1 MDHAIIFVSLI
12 VAVAPVVAI
21 LFFIWWIDR
30 YDREPL
36 KYVFAA
42 FLWGGLGAIALS
54 ILGTEAGIRM
64 LGRFADYS
72 GFDFP
77 AVVLAP
83 FIEELMKGLVV
94 FFLLRYRQFDNVTD
108 GLVYGAASGLGFGMT
123 ENFMYFTQ
131 FAGNSPGYE
140 WLNLLFIRSMMTA
153 NMHCAA
159 SATFGAGISKLKDG
173 GKNAWMS
180 MGGFFLLAVFL
191 HATWNFLVTSRDEA
205 YWGLAVLIL
214 LIYIIFIFV
223 IFVRGIMG
231 ERKQR
236 EVVLVEEF
244 DLGVLPAG
252 HKQILMSYRAMR
264 KGNWFPD
271 YLNKNKYL
279 SLVGRL
285 ALRKTSYYR
294 SEGNRQASLQ
304 KEIVELRKEL
314 KRFADLIQRL
324 QQENTVT

>member
-12 VAVAPVVAI
+12 VAVAPVMAV
-21 LFFIWWIDR
+21 LFFIWWVDR

-36 KYVFAA
+36 GYVFAA

-64 LGRFADYS
+64 LGNVVNYS

-77 AVVLAP
+77 AVVIAP
-83 FIEELMKGLVV
+83 FIEEFMKGLVV
-94 FFLLRYRQFDNVTD
+94 IFLLRYRQFDNVTD

-131 FAGNSPGYE
+131 FAGVSPGYE

-173 GKNAWMS
+173 GKSAWMS
-180 MGGFFLLAVFL
+180 VGGFYLLAVLL
-191 HATWNFLVTSRDEA
+191 HATWNFLVTSREEA
-205 YWGLAVLIL
+205 YWGLAVIILIA
-214 LIYIIFIFV
+214 YIIFIFV
-223 IFVRGIMG
+223 IFVRGIFG
-231 ERKQR
+231 ERKER

-244 DLGVLPAG
+244 DLGVLPAD
-252 HKQILMSYRAMR
+252 HRQILMSYRAMR
-264 KGNWFPD
+264 RGNWFPD
-271 YLNKNKYL
+271 YLNKDKYL
-279 SLVGRL
+279 ALVGRL
-285 ALRKTSYYR
+285 ALRKVSYYR
-294 SEGNRQASLQ
+294 SEGARQAALQ
-304 KEIVELRKEL
+304 KEIVDLRKEL
-314 KRFADLIQRL
+314 KRFAGLLEELKR
-324 QQENTVT
+324 EKPAT

>member
-1 MDHAIIFVSLI
+1 MNHVVIFVSLI
-12 VAVAPVVAI
+12 VAVTPMVAMLI
-21 LFFIWWIDR
+21 FIWWVDR

-36 KYVFAA
+36 KYVFGA
-42 FLWGGLGAIALS
+42 FLWGGFGAIALS

-64 LGRFADYS
+64 LG
-72 GFDFP
+72 GIVNTTEFDFP

-83 FIEELMKGLVV
+83 FIEEFMKGLVV
-94 FFLLRYRQFDNVTD
+94 FFLLGMRQFDNVTD

-131 FAGNSPGYE
+131 FAGSTPGFE

-159 SATFGAGISKLKDG
+159 SATFGAGIGKLKDG
-173 GKNAWMS
+173 GKNPWMS
-180 MGGFFLLAVFL
+180 VGGFYLLAVFL
-191 HATWNFLVTSRDEA
+191 HATWNFLVTSRSEA
-205 YWGLAVLIL
+205 YWEIAVIILI
-214 LIYIIFIFV
+214 IYIIFILV
-223 IFVRGIMG
+223 IYVRGIMG

-244 DLGVLPAG
+244 DLGVLPAD
-252 HKQILMSYRAMR
+252 HRKILMSYRAMR
-264 KGNWFPD
+264 RGRWFPE
-271 YLNKNKYL
+271 YLNKDKYL
-279 SLVGRL
+279 ALVSRL

-294 SEGNRQASLQ
+294 SDEKRQALLQ

-314 KRFADLIQRL
+314 KRFSDLLQQL
-324 QQENTVT
+324 QQEKSTA

>member
-1 MDHAIIFVSLI
+1 MNQVIVFVSLI
-12 VAVAPVVAI
+12 VAVTPMVAMLI
-21 LFFIWWIDR
+21 FIWWVDR

-36 KYVFAA
+36 KYVFGA
-42 FLWGGLGAIALS
+42 FLWGGFGAIALS

-64 LGRFADYS
+64 LG
-72 GFDFP
+72 GIVNTTEFDFP

-83 FIEELMKGLVV
+83 FIEEFMKGLVV
-94 FFLLRYRQFDNVTD
+94 FFLLGMRQFDNVTD

-131 FAGNSPGYE
+131 FAGSTPGFE

-159 SATFGAGISKLKDG
+159 SATFGAGIGKLKDG
-173 GKNAWMS
+173 GKNPWMS
-180 MGGFFLLAVFL
+180 VGGFYLLAVFL
-191 HATWNFLVTSRDEA
+191 HATWNFLVTSRSEA
-205 YWGLAVLIL
+205 YWEIAVIILI
-214 LIYIIFIFV
+214 IYIIFILV
-223 IFVRGIMG
+223 IYVRGIMG

-244 DLGVLPAG
+244 DLGVLPAD
-252 HKQILMSYRAMR
+252 HRKILMSYRAMR
-264 KGNWFPD
+264 RGRWFPE
-271 YLNKNKYL
+271 YLNKDKYL
-279 SLVGRL
+279 ALVSRL

-294 SEGNRQASLQ
+294 SDEKRQAVLQ

-314 KRFADLIQRL
+314 KRFSDLLQQL
-324 QQENTVT
+324 QQEKSTA

>member
-1 MDHAIIFVSLI
+1 MNHVVIFVSLI
-12 VAVAPVVAI
+12 VAVTPMVAMLI
-21 LFFIWWIDR
+21 FIWWVDR

-36 KYVFAA
+36 KYVFGA
-42 FLWGGLGAIALS
+42 FLWGGFGAIALS
-54 ILGTEAGIRM
+54 ILGTDAGIRM
-64 LGRFADYS
+64 LG
-72 GFDFP
+72 GIVNTTEFDFP

-83 FIEELMKGLVV
+83 FIEEFMKGLVV
-94 FFLLRYRQFDNVTD
+94 IFLLRMRQFDNVTD

-131 FAGNSPGYE
+131 FAGSAPGFE

-173 GKNAWMS
+173 GKNPWMS
-180 MGGFFLLAVFL
+180 VGGFYLLAVFL
-191 HATWNFLVTSRDEA
+191 HATWNFLVTSRSEA
-205 YWGLAVLIL
+205 YWGIAVLIL
-214 LIYIIFIFV
+214 IIYIIFIFV
-223 IFVRGIMG
+223 IYVRGIMG

-244 DLGVLPAG
+244 DLGVLPAD
-252 HKQILMSYRAMR
+252 HRKILMSYRAMR
-264 KGNWFPD
+264 RGSWFPE
-271 YLNKNKYL
+271 YLNKDKYL
-279 SLVGRL
+279 ALVSRL

-294 SEGNRQASLQ
+294 SDEKRQAVLQ

-314 KRFADLIQRL
+314 KSFSDLL
-324 QQENTVT
+324 QQLQREKSTA

>member
-1 MDHAIIFVSLI
+1 MNHVIIFVSLI
-12 VAVAPVVAI
+12 VAVTPMVAMLI
-21 LFFIWWIDR
+21 FIWWVDR

-36 KYVFAA
+36 KYVFGA
-42 FLWGGLGAIALS
+42 FLWGGFGAIALS
-54 ILGTEAGIRM
+54 ILGTDAGIRM
-64 LGRFADYS
+64 LG
-72 GFDFP
+72 GIVNTTEFDFP

-83 FIEELMKGLVV
+83 FIEEFMKGLVV
-94 FFLLRYRQFDNVTD
+94 IFLLRMRQFDNVTD

-131 FAGNSPGYE
+131 FAGSAPGFE

-173 GKNAWMS
+173 GKNPWMS
-180 MGGFFLLAVFL
+180 VGGFYLLAVFL
-191 HATWNFLVTSRDEA
+191 HATWNFLVTSRSEA
-205 YWGLAVLIL
+205 YWGIAVLIL
-214 LIYIIFIFV
+214 IIYIIFIFV
-223 IFVRGIMG
+223 IYVRGIMG

-244 DLGVLPAG
+244 DLGVLPAD
-252 HKQILMSYRAMR
+252 HRKILMSYRAMR
-264 KGNWFPD
+264 RGSWFPE
-271 YLNKNKYL
+271 YLNKDKYL
-279 SLVGRL
+279 ALVSRL

-294 SEGNRQASLQ
+294 SDEKRQAVLQ

-314 KRFADLIQRL
+314 KRFSDLLQQL
-324 QQENTVT
+324 QQEKSTA